1 MGWEIVRHSFAM
13 LYRNLGN
20 ALRISVGPLLIALVA
35 AFLILGVF
43 GSGVDTLT
51 EEIEPDKLPPG
62 LALAALLIMLLFVFV
77 SAWIAVAWHRFILLE
92 DYPGLLPPLA
102 GRPVWRYLGKTI
114 LLGLVL
120 ALVAFPAG
128 FVMGVIMAILQNAG
142 PDLFSIFSLGLALYV
157 SYMWLRFGIV
167 LPATA
172 VSRPMGITE
181 AWRATAPYATAILGT
196 CVIFVLINTGIS
208 LVGAILPVS
217 LAVLLT
223 VAANWVMLMVGISI
237 LTTLYGVIVERRTL
251 G

>member
-62 LALAALLIMLLFVFV
+62 LALAALLIMLLFLFV

>member
-20 ALRISVGPLLIALVA
+20 ALRISVGPILIALVA

-51 EEIEPDKLPPG
+51 EDIEQDKLPPG
-62 LALAALLIMLLFVFV
+62 LALAVLLNLFLFLFV

-102 GRPVWRYLGKTI
+102 GRPVWRYAGKTI
-114 LLGLVL
+114 LL
-120 ALVAFPAG
+120 ALVMALVTFPAG
-128 FVMGVIMAILQNAG
+128 FVIGVISGVLQDSG
-142 PDLFSIFSLGLALYV
+142 TGLFSTLALGLALYI
-157 SYMWLRFGIV
+157 SYMSLRFGIV

-172 VSRPMGITE
+172 VSRPMGFGE

-196 CVIFVLINTGIS
+196 CVILILINTGVS
-208 LVGAILPVS
+208 LVSAILPAP
-217 LAVLLT
+217 LAGLLGLAT
-223 VAANWVMLMVGISI
+223 SWISIMLGISI

>member
-13 LYRNLGN
+13 LFRNLGN
-20 ALRISVGPLLIALVA
+20 ALRISVGPILIGLVA
-35 AFLILGVF
+35 GFLILGAF

-51 EEIEPDKLPPG
+51 EEIEQDKLPPG
-62 LALAALLIMLLFVFV
+62 LALAVLLNLFLFLFV

-102 GRPVWRYLGKTI
+102 GRPIWPYLGKTL
-114 LLGLVL
+114 LLGLVMFF
-120 ALVAFPAG
+120 AMIPAG
-128 FVMGVIMAILQNAG
+128 LVISVLAG
-142 PDLFSIFSLGLALYV
+142 LFGGAGDSLFSFIGLGLALYI

-172 VSRPMGITE
+172 VSRTMGFGE

-196 CVIFVLINTGIS
+196 CVILILINTGVS
-208 LVGAILPVS
+208 LVSTILPLPLARLLS
-217 LAVLLT
+217 LAT
-223 VAANWVMLMVGISI
+223 SWISIMLGISV

-251 G
+251 